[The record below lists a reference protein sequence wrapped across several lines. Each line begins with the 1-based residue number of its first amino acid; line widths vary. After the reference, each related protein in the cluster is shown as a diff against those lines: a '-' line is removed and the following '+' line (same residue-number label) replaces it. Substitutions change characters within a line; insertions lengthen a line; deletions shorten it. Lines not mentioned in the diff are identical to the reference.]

1 MLVIIRNSGSKAVF
15 KKYESFQIY
24 RDKEKQCHVCRVI
37 DNSGCPLYFD
47 NVVHVEVLENGEKHE
62 FL

>member
-1 MLVIIRNSGSKAVF
+1 MLVIIRNTGSTAVF
-15 KKYESFQIY
+15 KEYESFQIY
-24 RDKEKQCHVCRVI
+24 RDNEKQCHICRVV
-37 DNSGCPLYFD
+37 DKSGYTLCFD